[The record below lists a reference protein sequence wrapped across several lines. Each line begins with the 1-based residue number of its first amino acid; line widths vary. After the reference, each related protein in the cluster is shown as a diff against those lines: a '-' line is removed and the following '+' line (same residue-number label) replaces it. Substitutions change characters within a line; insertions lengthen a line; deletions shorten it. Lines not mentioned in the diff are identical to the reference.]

1 MVEREGRREAVEGA
15 IVPRPSQEEPLGG
28 SRGELE
34 VRIASELL
42 ERAKAEGVSLVGQGG
57 LLAGVTRQVLQAALE
72 AELSERLGYEK
83 GEGAGRSG
91 LNVRNGSGPK
101 TVRTEVGD
109 IALRVP
115 RDRDGSFDPQIV
127 PEHSRRLAGFDEAVV
142 SLYAKGLTTGEIQA
156 HLERVYDVE
165 VSRSLVS
172 RVTERVSAK
181 LEAWRSRPLDAVY
194 AVMFVDCIYVK
205 VREGTVANR
214 PIYVAIGV
222 NLAGQ
227 RDVLGLWAGTGGQG
241 AKHWLAVLT
250 ELKVRGVRDVLILC
264 CDGLKGL
271 PESVGEV
278 WPRATVQTCVVHLMR
293 NTLRYTSKQD
303 WGKVAKALKAV
314 YHAPSLEA
322 AEAQFTEFREVWG
335 QRYPAV
341 VRLWTASW
349 EVSTPF
355 LALPME
361 IRKLVYTTNAIESLN
376 ARFRQATRRRGH
388 FPDADAALKV
398 LYLVVQDKRP
408 GRANVTGK
416 TNGWTSV
423 INTLKLYYDDR
434 ITLN

>member
-1 MVEREGRREAVEGA
+1 MADDEGRREALEGA
-15 IVPRPSQEEPLGG
+15 IVPRPDGAEG

-42 ERAKAEGVSLVGQGG
+42 ERARAEGVSLVGQGG

-72 AELSERLGYEK
+72 AELSEHLGYER
-83 GEGAGRSG
+83 GEGIARAG
-91 LNVRNGSGPK
+91 LNVRNGSSPK

-109 IALRVP
+109 IALKVP

-127 PEHSRRLAGFDEAVV
+127 PKHARRLAGFDEAVI

-156 HLERVYDVE
+156 HLEQVYDVE
-165 VSRSLVS
+165 VSRSLIS
-172 RVTERVSAK
+172 RVTEKVAAE
-181 LEAWRSRPLDAVY
+181 LEAWRSRPLDGVY
-194 AVMFVDCIYVK
+194 AVLYVDCLYVK

-222 NLAGQ
+222 NLAGE
-227 RDVLGLWAGTGGQG
+227 RDVLGLWAGTGGEG

-271 PESVGEV
+271 PESVAEV
-278 WPRATVQTCVVHLMR
+278 WPLATVQTCVVHLVR
-293 NTLRYTSKQD
+293 NTLRYTTKQD
-303 WGKVAKALKAV
+303 WGKISKALKNV
-314 YHAPSLEA
+314 YQAPSVEA
-322 AEAQFTEFREVWG
+322 AEAEFAEFREAWG
-335 QRYPAV
+335 ARYPAV
-341 VRLWTASW
+341 VRLWTERW
-349 EVSTPF
+349 ETFIPF
-355 LALPME
+355 LSLPAE

-398 LYLVVQDKRP
+398 LYLVIQDRKPNRS
-408 GRANVTGK
+408 NVTGK
-416 TNGWTSV
+416 TNGWKSV
-423 INTLKLYYDDR
+423 INTLRLYYDDR
-434 ITLN
+434 IVLN

>member
-1 MVEREGRREAVEGA
+1 MAEKEERREALEGA
-15 IVPRPSQEEPLGG
+15 IVPRPEESAG

-42 ERAKAEGVSLVGQGG
+42 ERARAEGVSLVGQGG

-72 AELSERLGYEK
+72 AELTEHLGYEK
-83 GEGAGRSG
+83 GEGVGRAG
-91 LNVRNGSGPK
+91 LNVRNGSSPK

-109 IALRVP
+109 IALKVP
-115 RDRDGSFDPQIV
+115 RDREGSFDPQIV
-127 PEHSRRLAGFDEAVV
+127 PKHARRLAGFDEAVI

-156 HLERVYDVE
+156 HLEQVYDVE
-165 VSRSLVS
+165 VSRSLIS
-172 RVTERVSAK
+172 RVTERVAAE
-181 LEAWRSRPLDAVY
+181 LEAWRSRPLDSVY
-194 AVMFVDCIYVK
+194 AVLYVDCLYVK

-222 NLAGQ
+222 NLQGE
-227 RDVLGLWAGTGGQG
+227 RDVLGLWAGTGGEG

-250 ELKVRGVRDVLILC
+250 ELKVRGIRDVLILC

-278 WPRATVQTCVVHLMR
+278 WPLATVQTCVVHLMR
-293 NTLRYTSKQD
+293 NTLRYTAKLD
-303 WGKVAKALKAV
+303 WGKISKALKAV
-314 YHAPSLEA
+314 YQAPGVEA
-322 AEAQFTEFREVWG
+322 AEAEFAEFRETWG
-335 QRYPAV
+335 ARYPAV
-341 VRLWTASW
+341 VKLWTDSW
-349 EVSTPF
+349 ETFTPF
-355 LALPME
+355 LTLPVD

-416 TNGWTSV
+416 TNGWKSV